1 MFHPDLRLLRCFAA
15 IADTGSVT
23 RAAERLHL
31 SQPTVSGQIRELEQA
46 LGFAL
51 FHRTS
56 RSVVLTAQGERL
68 LPHVK
73 AVLAQTER
81 VRREVEDI
89 RVEETRHFRLGAAMY
104 SMDIAERLELLDAY
118 ADAAP
123 DYRLTIDSRLQSDQ
137 IPDLVD
143 ERLDAALLL
152 GIATPSWTHKPAT
165 TKPGAIVNEITYPD
179 SLRRV
184 VLRRRRIGLRV
195 PRGSALAEWTVIPQ
209 AALAGQQVAT
219 LSIEHGH
226 AIVEPI
232 DSFLQ
237 GCGAVLVSHSEGN
250 ALAIERHAERHGIS
264 AVGIGWYPTP
274 PGLVHREVEGM
285 DLHLEFAVVLGA
297 GANRAAQHF
306 FEFAA
311 QWQAARTDAARGDA
325 LVA

>member
-46 LGFAL
+46 LGFGL

-56 RSVVLTAQGERL
+56 RSVVLTPQGERL
-68 LPHVK
+68 LPHVT

-81 VRREVEDI
+81 VRREVDDI
-89 RVEETRHFRLGAAMY
+89 RAEETRHFRLGAAMY
-104 SMDIAERLELLDAY
+104 SMDIAERVELFDAY
-118 ADAAP
+118 AEGAP
-123 DYRLTIDSRLQSDQ
+123 DYCLTIDSRLQSDQ
-137 IPDLVD
+137 ITDLVD

-152 GIATPSWTHKPAT
+152 GVATPTWMHKPAT
-165 TKPGAIVNEITYPD
+165 TKPGVIVNEITYPD

-195 PRGSALAEWTVIPQ
+195 PRGSPLAGYEVIPQ
-209 AALAGQQVAT
+209 AALAGQQIAT

-226 AIVEPI
+226 VIVDPI
-232 DSFLQ
+232 NSFLQ
-237 GCGAVLVSHSEGN
+237 SSGAVLVSHNEGT
-250 ALAIERHAERHGIS
+250 AFAIERHAERHGIS

-274 PGLVHREVEGM
+274 PGLVHRDVEGM
-285 DLHLEFAVVLGA
+285 DFHLEFAVVLGA
-297 GANRAAQHF
+297 GANRAAHHF
-306 FEFAA
+306 FEFAGH
-311 QWQAARTDAARGDA
+311 WQAAREKAAPPDA

>member
-56 RSVVLTAQGERL
+56 RSVVLTPQGGRL
-68 LPHVK
+68 LPHVQ

-89 RVEETRHFRLGAAMY
+89 RVEDTRQFRLGAAMY

-118 ADAAP
+118 AEAAP

-152 GIATPSWTHKPAT
+152 GIASPAWTHKPAT
-165 TKPGAIVNEITYPD
+165 TKPGAIVNEIVYPD

-184 VLRRRRIGLRV
+184 VLRRRPIGLRV
-195 PRGSALAEWTVIPQ
+195 PRGSALADFAVIPQ
-209 AALAGQQVAT
+209 AALAGQRIAT

-226 AIVEPI
+226 AIVDPI
-232 DSFLQ
+232 DGFLRAA
-237 GCGAVLVSHSEGN
+237 GAVPVSHSEGN

-264 AVGIGWYPTP
+264 AVGIGWFPTP
-274 PGLVHREVEGM
+274 PGLVHRSVAGM
-285 DLHLEFAVVLGA
+285 DFHLDFSLVLGA

-306 FEFAA
+306 FEFAGR
-311 QWQAARTDAARGDA
+311 WQAMRADAA
-325 LVA
+325 

>member
-31 SQPTVSGQIRELEQA
+31 SQPTLSGQIRELEQA
-46 LGFAL
+46 IGFAL

-56 RSVVLTAQGERL
+56 RSVTLTPQGERL
-68 LPHVK
+68 LPHVR
-73 AVLAQTER
+73 AVLVQTER

-104 SMDIAERLELLDAY
+104 TMDIAERSALLDDFAE
-118 ADAAP
+118 AAP

-143 ERLDAALLL
+143 AQLDAAMLL
-152 GIATPSWTHKPAT
+152 GIATPAWTHRPAT
-165 TKPGAIVNEITYPD
+165 TQPGVIVNEITYPET
-179 SLRRV
+179 LQRV
-184 VLRRRRIGLRV
+184 VLRRQRIGLRV
-195 PRGSALAEWTVIPQ
+195 PRESALAAHSEIPRT
-209 AALAGQQVAT
+209 ALAGQQIAM
-219 LSIEHGH
+219 LSVEHGQ

-232 DSFLQ
+232 EHFLRDA
-237 GCGAVLVSHSEGN
+237 GARLVRHSEGN
-250 ALAIERHAERHGIS
+250 AWAIERHAERQGIG

-285 DLHLEFAVVLGA
+285 EFHLEFAAVLGA
-297 GANRAAQHF
+297 GTNPAARF
-306 FEFAA
+306 FFNFARE
-311 QWQAARTDAARGDA
+311 WQAARTAAQSER
-325 LVA
+325 

>member
-15 IADTGSVT
+15 IADTGSLT

-31 SQPTVSGQIRELEQA
+31 SQPTVSGQLRELEQA

-56 RSVVLTAQGERL
+56 RVVTLTAQGERL
-68 LPHVK
+68 LPSVK
-73 AVLAQTER
+73 AVLAETER

-89 RVEETRHFRLGAAMY
+89 RVEETRRFRLGAAMY
-104 SMDIAERLELLDAY
+104 SMDIAERQELLDAY
-118 ADAAP
+118 AEAAP

-143 ERLDAALLL
+143 DRLDAALLL
-152 GIATPSWTHKPAT
+152 GIATPAWTHKPVT

-195 PRGSALAEWTVIPQ
+195 PRGSALARFEVIPRE
-209 AALAGQQVAT
+209 ALAGQQIAT

-226 AIVEPI
+226 AIVDPI
-232 DSFLQ
+232 DGFLEAS
-237 GCGAVLVSHSEGN
+237 GAVLVRHSEGH

-264 AVGIGWYPTP
+264 AIGIGWYPVP
-274 PGLVHREVEGM
+274 PGLVHRDVAEM
-285 DLHLEFAVVLGA
+285 DFHLEFAVVLGTA
-297 GANRAAQHF
+297 GNRAAQHF
-306 FEFAA
+306 FAFARR
-311 QWQAARTDAARGDA
+311 WQAGRECAESLVDVAA
-325 LVA
+325 

>member
-15 IADTGSVT
+15 IADTGSLT

-31 SQPTVSGQIRELEQA
+31 SQPTVSGQLRELEQA

-56 RSVVLTAQGERL
+56 RVVTLTPQGERL

-81 VRREVEDI
+81 VRREVEEI
-89 RVEETRHFRLGAAMY
+89 RMEETRHFRLGAAMY
-104 SMDIAERLELLDAY
+104 SMDIAERQELLDAY
-118 ADAAP
+118 AESAP

-137 IPDLVD
+137 IPDLVED
-143 ERLDAALLL
+143 RLDAALLL
-152 GIATPSWTHKPAT
+152 GIATPNWAPKPAT
-165 TKPGAIVNEITYPD
+165 TKPGAIVNEIIYPD
-179 SLRRV
+179 SLERV

-195 PRGSALAEWTVIPQ
+195 PRGSALARHDVIPR
-209 AALAGQQVAT
+209 AALAGVEIAT

-226 AIVEPI
+226 AIVDPV
-232 DSFLQ
+232 DGFLQ
-237 GCGAVLVSHSEGN
+237 ASGAVLVRHSEGT

-264 AVGIGWYPTP
+264 AIGVGWYPTP
-274 PGLVHREVEGM
+274 AGLVHRDVDGM
-285 DLHLEFAVVLGA
+285 DFHLEFAVVLGT

-306 FEFAA
+306 FAFA
-311 QWQAARTDAARGDA
+311 QHWQSAREDAGCPADVAA
-325 LVA
+325 